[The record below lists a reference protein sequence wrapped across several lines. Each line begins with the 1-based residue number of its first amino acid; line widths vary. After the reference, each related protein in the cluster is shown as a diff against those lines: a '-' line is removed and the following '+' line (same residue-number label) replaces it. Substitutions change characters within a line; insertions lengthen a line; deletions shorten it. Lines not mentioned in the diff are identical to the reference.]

1 MSLRR
6 SIPFPQVTALLCAL
20 TASVA
25 TAQTKPHVA
34 PVKDVTDTYFGVAV
48 TDPYRYMEDMKDPEV
63 VAWMKAQADYTRVVI
78 DRIPQ
83 RAVLLSEIQKYGDAA
98 PSRTF
103 GIQVNGNHIYYYKR
117 SRARTFRSSTGAR
130 GSAARSGCW

>member
-6 SIPFPQVTALLCAL
+6 SIPFPRVTALLCAL

-25 TAQTKPHVA
+25 TAWT
-34 PVKDVTDTYFGVAV
+34 
-48 TDPYRYMEDMKDPEV
+48 
-63 VAWMKAQADYTRVVI
+63 KAQADYTRVVL

-117 SRARTFRSSTGAR
+117 LASENIPKLYVRKGIGGKERLLVDPEAVKGPEGQHYACLLYTS
-130 GSAARSGCW
+130 